1 LLKKELN
8 HIYLKHHYFNMS
20 NYKNHLN
27 NLQCQLEGLRYFQE
41 ERLRL
46 LMLGIDLQIINREL
60 EDLKGYDETIDK
72 ASILTTKAKE
82 LHDTM
87 FARYEASIIQLD
99 IIRSEALALCEYTKD
114 LEKQLEAHKEL

>member
-1 LLKKELN
+1 
-8 HIYLKHHYFNMS
+8 MS

-27 NLQCQLEGLRYFQE
+27 NLQSQLEGLRYFQE

-72 ASILTTKAKE
+72 ASILTTKAKD

-87 FARYEASIIQLD
+87 FARYEASTIQLD
-99 IIRSEALALCEYTKD
+99 IVRSEAMALCEYTKD

>member
-1 LLKKELN
+1 
-8 HIYLKHHYFNMS
+8 MS

-27 NLQCQLEGLRYFQE
+27 NLQSQLEGLRYFQE

-60 EDLKGYDETIDK
+60 EDLKGFDDNIDK
-72 ASILTTKAKE
+72 ASELTTKAKE

-87 FARYEASIIQLD
+87 FARYEASTMQLD
-99 IIRSEALALCEYTKD
+99 IIRNDALALCEYTRD
-114 LEKQLEAHKEL
+114 LEKQLEAINEL

>member
-1 LLKKELN
+1 
-8 HIYLKHHYFNMS
+8 MS

-27 NLQCQLEGLRYFQE
+27 NLQSQLEGLRYFQE
-41 ERLRL
+41 ERLKL

-60 EDLKGYDETIDK
+60 EDLTGFDETIDK
-72 ASILTTKAKE
+72 ASALTTKAKE

-87 FARYEASIIQLD
+87 FARYESATIQLD
-99 IIRSEALALCEYTKD
+99 IVRSEAMALCEYTKD

>member
-1 LLKKELN
+1 
-8 HIYLKHHYFNMS
+8 MS
-20 NYKNHLN
+20 NHKNHLN
-27 NLQCQLEGLRYFQE
+27 NLQSQLEGLRYFQE

-87 FARYEASIIQLD
+87 FARYEASTIQLD
-99 IIRSEALALCEYTKD
+99 IIRSEAMALCEYTKD

>member
-1 LLKKELN
+1 
-8 HIYLKHHYFNMS
+8 MS

-27 NLQCQLEGLRYFQE
+27 NLQSQLEGLRYFQE

-60 EDLKGYDETIDK
+60 EDLKGYDETIDE
-72 ASILTTKAKE
+72 ASELTTKAKE

-87 FARYEASIIQLD
+87 FARYESATIQLD
-99 IIRSEALALCEYTKD
+99 IVRSEAMALCEYTKD
-114 LEKQLEAHKEL
+114 LEKQLEAYKEL

>member
-1 LLKKELN
+1 M
-8 HIYLKHHYFNMS
+8 I

-27 NLQCQLEGLRYFQE
+27 NLQSQLEGLRYFQE

-60 EDLKGYDETIDK
+60 EDLKGFDDNIDR
-72 ASILTTKAKE
+72 ASALTTKAKE

-87 FARYEASIIQLD
+87 FARYEASTIQLD
-99 IIRSEALALCEYTKD
+99 IVRSEAMALCEYTKD

>member
-1 LLKKELN
+1 
-8 HIYLKHHYFNMS
+8 MS

-27 NLQCQLEGLRYFQE
+27 NLQSQLEGLRYFQE

-46 LMLGIDLQIINREL
+46 LMLGIDLQIINRDL

-72 ASILTTKAKE
+72 ASLLTTKAKE

-87 FARYEASIIQLD
+87 FARYEAATIQLD
-99 IIRSEALALCEYTKD
+99 IVRSEAMALCEYTRD

>member
-1 LLKKELN
+1 
-8 HIYLKHHYFNMS
+8 MS

-27 NLQCQLEGLRYFQE
+27 NLQSQLEGLRYFQE

-46 LMLGIDLQIINREL
+46 LMLGINLQIINRDL

-72 ASILTTKAKE
+72 ACSLTTKAKE

-87 FARYEASIIQLD
+87 FARYEAATIQLD
-99 IIRSEALALCEYTKD
+99 IVRNEAMMLCQYTRD

>member
-1 LLKKELN
+1 
-8 HIYLKHHYFNMS
+8 MS

-27 NLQCQLEGLRYFQE
+27 NLQSQLEGLRYFQD
-41 ERLRL
+41 ERLKL

-87 FARYEASIIQLD
+87 FARYEASTIQLD
-99 IIRSEALALCEYTKD
+99 IVRSEAMALCEYTRD

>member
-1 LLKKELN
+1 
-8 HIYLKHHYFNMS
+8 MS
-20 NYKNHLN
+20 NHKNHLN
-27 NLQCQLEGLRYFQE
+27 NLQSQLEGLRYFQE

-46 LMLGIDLQIINREL
+46 LMLGIDLQIINRDL

-72 ASILTTKAKE
+72 ASSLTKKAKE

-87 FARYEASIIQLD
+87 FARYEAAIIQLD
-99 IIRSEALALCEYTKD
+99 IVRSDAMALCEYTKD

>member
-1 LLKKELN
+1 
-8 HIYLKHHYFNMS
+8 MS
-20 NYKNHLN
+20 NHKNHLN
-27 NLQCQLEGLRYFQE
+27 NLQSQLEGLRYFQE

-99 IIRSEALALCEYTKD
+99 IVRSDAMALCEYTKD

>member
-1 LLKKELN
+1 
-8 HIYLKHHYFNMS
+8 MS

-27 NLQCQLEGLRYFQE
+27 NLQSQLEGLRYFQE

-60 EDLKGYDETIDK
+60 EDLKGFDDNIDK
-72 ASILTTKAKE
+72 ASALTTKAKE
-82 LHDTM
+82 FHDTM

-99 IIRSEALALCEYTKD
+99 IVRSEAMALCEYTRD

>member
-1 LLKKELN
+1 M
-8 HIYLKHHYFNMS
+8 I
-20 NYKNHLN
+20 
-27 NLQCQLEGLRYFQE
+27 
-41 ERLRL
+41 
-46 LMLGIDLQIINREL
+46 GIDLQIINREL

-72 ASILTTKAKE
+72 ASELTTKAKE

-99 IIRSEALALCEYTKD
+99 IVISDAMALCEYTKD

>member
-1 LLKKELN
+1 
-8 HIYLKHHYFNMS
+8 MS

-27 NLQCQLEGLRYFQE
+27 NLQSQLEGLRYFQE

-46 LMLGIDLQIINREL
+46 LMLGIDLQIINRDL

-87 FARYEASIIQLD
+87 FARYEAATIQLE
-99 IIRSEALALCEYTKD
+99 IVRSDAMALCEYTKD

>member
-1 LLKKELN
+1 
-8 HIYLKHHYFNMS
+8 MS

-27 NLQCQLEGLRYFQE
+27 NLQSQLEGLRYFQE
-41 ERLRL
+41 ERLKL

-72 ASILTTKAKE
+72 ASTLTTKAKE

-87 FARYEASIIQLD
+87 FARYEASTIQLD
-99 IIRSEALALCEYTKD
+99 IIRSDAMALCEYTKD

>member
-1 LLKKELN
+1 
-8 HIYLKHHYFNMS
+8 MS

-27 NLQCQLEGLRYFQE
+27 NLQSQLEGLRYFQE
-41 ERLRL
+41 ERLKL
-46 LMLGIDLQIINREL
+46 LMIGIDLQIINREL

-72 ASILTTKAKE
+72 ASELTTKAKE

-99 IIRSEALALCEYTKD
+99 IVISDAMALCEYTKD

>member
-1 LLKKELN
+1 
-8 HIYLKHHYFNMS
+8 MS

-27 NLQCQLEGLRYFQE
+27 NLQKQLEGLRYFQE

-60 EDLKGYDETIDK
+60 EDLKGFDDNIDK
-72 ASILTTKAKE
+72 ASELTTKAKE

-87 FARYEASIIQLD
+87 FARYEAATMQLD
-99 IIRSEALALCEYTKD
+99 IVRNDAMALCEYTRD

>member
-1 LLKKELN
+1 
-8 HIYLKHHYFNMS
+8 MS

>member
-1 LLKKELN
+1 
-8 HIYLKHHYFNMS
+8 MS
-20 NYKNHLN
+20 NHKNHLN
-27 NLQCQLEGLRYFQE
+27 NLQKQLEGLRYFQE

-60 EDLKGYDETIDK
+60 EDLKGFDDNIDI
-72 ASILTTKAKE
+72 ASALTTKAKE

-87 FARYEASIIQLD
+87 FARYEAATMQLD
-99 IIRSEALALCEYTKD
+99 IVRNDAMVLCEYTRD

>member
-1 LLKKELN
+1 
-8 HIYLKHHYFNMS
+8 MS
-20 NYKNHLN
+20 NHKNHLN
-27 NLQCQLEGLRYFQE
+27 NLQSQLEGLRYFQE

-87 FARYEASIIQLD
+87 FARYEASTIKLD
-99 IIRSEALALCEYTKD
+99 IVRSEAMALCEYTKD